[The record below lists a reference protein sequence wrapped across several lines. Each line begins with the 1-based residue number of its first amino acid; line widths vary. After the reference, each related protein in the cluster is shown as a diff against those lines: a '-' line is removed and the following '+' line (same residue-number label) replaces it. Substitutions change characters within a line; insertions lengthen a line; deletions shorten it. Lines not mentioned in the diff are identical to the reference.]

1 MEREWDIDVRHVH
14 LVAKCHAHDVR
25 IGRGGR
31 GWTLQNPMS
40 TSENLRMGQHAELK
54 SSRYLRLAA
63 NSDVRSV
70 SQTGRSSAYAAKG
83 TWEFF

>member
-14 LVAKCHAHDVR
+14 FVTLRHAHDVR
-25 IGRGGR
+25 IVGGCR
-31 GWTLQNPMS
+31 GWTLQNPMRA
-40 TSENLRMGQHAELK
+40 NLILRMDQHAELK
-54 SSRYLRLAA
+54 SSRYLRLAV